1 MSVSRQSELT
11 SIRFDLKTIKILA
24 DNENIT
30 IDEFLNIINKSKI
43 LKEKKK
49 QIRKNAKKL
58 KKVNQRRK
66 TNGLGTLIKPGWKVT
81 SFQTNGISISLIMTK
96 SILRMADKSEI
107 ITEEANFEKAKELM
121 KNGTNKVRLISDDT
135 GRVNLDYT
143 AELKSDGTYKHK
155 RLTKLDYYKKSSINY
170 YTARKE
176 KEKKSNTEL
185 LEIEK
190 KISNL
195 GGFKTRTFENYKNLM
210 IVYVNE
216 CHDIYI

>member
-81 SFQTNGISISLIMTK
+81 SFQTNGISIY
-96 SILRMADKSEI
+96 DKI
-107 ITEEANFEKAKELM
+107 
-121 KNGTNKVRLISDDT
+121 
-135 GRVNLDYT
+135 YT
-143 AELKSDGTYKHK
+143 TDG
-155 RLTKLDYYKKSSINY
+155 
-170 YTARKE
+170 
-176 KEKKSNTEL
+176 
-185 LEIEK
+185 
-190 KISNL
+190 
-195 GGFKTRTFENYKNLM
+195 
-210 IVYVNE
+210 
-216 CHDIYI
+216 

>member
-107 ITEEANFEKAKELM
+107 ITEEANFEKALNKM
-121 KNGTNKVRLISDDT
+121 FRGTNEEW
-135 GRVNLDYT
+135 N
-143 AELKSDGTYKHK
+143 
-155 RLTKLDYYKKSSINY
+155 
-170 YTARKE
+170 
-176 KEKKSNTEL
+176 
-185 LEIEK
+185 
-190 KISNL
+190 
-195 GGFKTRTFENYKNLM
+195 
-210 IVYVNE
+210 
-216 CHDIYI
+216 